1 MSPRGTAHTALALA
15 LAFFALLLPSAAG
28 ALTLPPGFDQTTVIS
43 GLRAPTALEFAP
55 NGRVFVA
62 EKSGIVKTFDN
73 ISDTTPTVFA
83 DLRTQVHNFSDRGLL
98 SLAVDPDFPAEPY
111 VYVFYVHDAAI
122 GGTAPRWGTAGT
134 TVDPCP
140 DEDAG
145 CLVSGRIARLQASG
159 EFMTGPQT
167 VLVED
172 FCEQFWTDTGGGLE
186 FGADGY
192 LYMSAGDGAA
202 SHAWDWGQFGNPAN
216 PCGDPPG
223 GVGATLAPPTAEGGR
238 LRAQD
243 LRTPGDPT
251 GLSGTLIRVDP
262 ATGAGVPGNPR
273 FSSAD
278 PNERRILA
286 YGLRNPY
293 GLAIRPGTNDI
304 WIADRGHGYWSELD
318 RVPNPT
324 DPVRN
329 FGWPCYEGALDENG
343 DPYPR
348 IRPRSHDMNLNICEN
363 LYAEG
368 TATAAPYWAYDH
380 ELPVVT
386 DEDCRENAQGAP
398 FNTSLSGIEF
408 YPQAGGSFPAAYR
421 GALFFSDRWRDCI
434 WAMLPGADGLPRR
447 SSVVAFAQRAESPLD
462 LEVGPA
468 GDLYYVDSETDVVK
482 RFRFTRGGGEGGGG
496 GGGGGR
502 GGGGGGRGG
511 GGGGGRGGR
520 GRGAGR
526 RGAAGGGRRAGGP
539 GARRRRGAGEERE
552 RDGGGEGGRGRGGE
566 GGGGGG
572 GGEKGRRGGGR

>member
-1 MSPRGTAHTALALA
+1 MSPRSTAHAALALA
-15 LAFFALLLPSAAG
+15 LAFFASLLPSAAN

-140 DEDAG
+140 DDTGG

-159 EFMTGPQT
+159 EVMTGPQT

-172 FCEQFWTDTGGGLE
+172 FCEQFTTDTGGGLE

-202 SHAWDWGQFGNPAN
+202 SYTWDWGQLGNPAN

-223 GVGATLAPPTAEGGR
+223 GVGAILTPPTAEGGR

-243 LRTPGDPT
+243 LRTPGDPA
-251 GLSGTLIRVDP
+251 GLSGTLIRIDP

-278 PNERRILA
+278 PNERRIVA
-286 YGLRNPY
+286 YGLRN
-293 GLAIRPGTNDI
+293 
-304 WIADRGHGYWSELD
+304 
-318 RVPNPT
+318 
-324 DPVRN
+324 
-329 FGWPCYEGALDENG
+329 
-343 DPYPR
+343 
-348 IRPRSHDMNLNICEN
+348 
-363 LYAEG
+363 
-368 TATAAPYWAYDH
+368 
-380 ELPVVT
+380 
-386 DEDCRENAQGAP
+386 Q
-398 FNTSLSGIEF
+398 
-408 YPQAGGSFPAAYR
+408 
-421 GALFFSDRWRDCI
+421 
-434 WAMLPGADGLPRR
+434 
-447 SSVVAFAQRAESPLD
+447 
-462 LEVGPA
+462 
-468 GDLYYVDSETDVVK
+468 
-482 RFRFTRGGGEGGGG
+482 
-496 GGGGGR
+496 
-502 GGGGGGRGG
+502 
-511 GGGGGRGGR
+511 
-520 GRGAGR
+520 
-526 RGAAGGGRRAGGP
+526 
-539 GARRRRGAGEERE
+539 
-552 RDGGGEGGRGRGGE
+552 
-566 GGGGGG
+566 
-572 GGEKGRRGGGR
+572 